1 MTEREI
7 DTAIDRAV
15 RDFMDVDADA
25 AFRARVTARL
35 QRPARRAWTPRLAV
49 GAVATVAI
57 AVALLWLRTPP
68 PPATTT
74 DGNAASAER
83 AIPPRTPPV
92 AGSNPK
98 AAAAVPMARSRAS
111 ARRAAEPSIPRGTV
125 VAAVAE
131 MPFTSIAPLAAI
143 EPISVEPL
151 ANTPITPPEIVIA
164 PLSPIAEVQISPLE
178 PRTARN

>member
-15 RDFMDVDADA
+15 RDLMDVDTDA

-35 QRPARRAWTPRLAV
+35 QPPARRAWTPRLAV
-49 GAVATVAI
+49 AAGATVAI
-57 AVALLWLRTPP
+57 AVALLWLRTAP

-74 DGNAASAER
+74 EGNAASAER
-83 AIPPRTPPV
+83 AIPPPRPPV

-98 AAAAVPMARSRAS
+98 AAAPVPMARPQAS
-111 ARRAAEPSIPRGTV
+111 ARRAAEPSIRRGTV

-131 MPFTSIAPLAAI
+131 MPFTSIAPLTAI
-143 EPISVEPL
+143 EPISVEPI
-151 ANTPITPPEIVIA
+151 ANTPMTPPEIVVA

>member
-15 RDFMDVDADA
+15 RDFMDVDTDS
-25 AFRARVTARL
+25 AFRPRVTARL

-49 GAVATVAI
+49 AAVATVAI
-57 AVALLWLRTPP
+57 AMALLWIRTPP
-68 PPATTT
+68 PAATTE
-74 DGNAASAER
+74 GNAVSAEQ
-83 AIPPRTPPV
+83 ALPLPTPSV
-92 AGSNPK
+92 GGSDPK
-98 AAAAVPMARSRAS
+98 AAAAVPMAPPRAS
-111 ARRAAEPSIPRGTV
+111 ARRAAEPSIPPGTV

-131 MPFTSIAPLAAI
+131 MPFTSIAPLTAI
-143 EPISVEPL
+143 EPISVEPI
-151 ANTPITPPEIVIA
+151 ANTPITPQEIVVA

>member
-15 RDFMDVDADA
+15 RDFMDVDTDA

-35 QRPARRAWTPRLAV
+35 QRPGRRAWTPRLAV
-49 GAVATVAI
+49 AAVAPVAI

-68 PPATTT
+68 SATTT
-74 DGNAASAER
+74 EGTAASAER
-83 AIPPRTPPV
+83 AIPSPTPPV
-92 AGSNPK
+92 ADSNPR
-98 AAAAVPMARSRAS
+98 AAAPVPMARPQAS

-131 MPFTSIAPLAAI
+131 MPFTSIAPLTAI
-143 EPISVEPL
+143 EPISVEPI
-151 ANTPITPPEIVIA
+151 ANTPITPPEIVVA

>member
-15 RDFMDVDADA
+15 RDFMDVDTDA

-35 QRPARRAWTPRLAV
+35 QRPAPRAWTRLAV
-49 GAVATVAI
+49 AAVATVAI
-57 AVALLWLRTPP
+57 AVALLWSRTPP
-68 PPATTT
+68 RPATTT
-74 DGNAASAER
+74 DGSAASAER
-83 AIPPRTPPV
+83 AIPAPTLP
-92 AGSNPK
+92 AASSNPK
-98 AAAAVPMARSRAS
+98 AAAPVPTARPQAS

-125 VAAVAE
+125 VAAVADV
-131 MPFTSIAPLAAI
+131 PPTSIAPLTAI
-143 EPISVEPL
+143 EPIGVEPI
-151 ANTPITPPEIVIA
+151 ANTPIAPPEIVVA